1 MAYITDYSSQNPS
14 SGLETEM
21 SLINLVT
28 QLTKMTNTLKMVP
41 FPQFLTEFDEI
52 ASIRTSI
59 LSSIGG
65 INKINWFFIVTVHK
79 HWKCQHTY
87 FLQSHIMTT
96 NFLPQGSERRDLQR
110 AKKAH
115 QQC

>member
-1 MAYITDYSSQNPS
+1 
-14 SGLETEM
+14 M